1 MTEQEMCN
9 RMKEIDKERDMLRE
23 EREGYEKYFSD
34 KRLKEQLN
42 NRKQYIGKC
51 FISKNELTNEQK
63 QIKAF
68 KVLRILENP
77 NESYAECIVLIDGYD
92 SNYWNV
98 KAIKNQVIGLWV
110 HNKLRL
116 MSSKLDS
123 KVVDFYKVIDY
134 YREISQ
140 EEFETL
146 YREYKNDLEDK
157 VYR

>member
-1 MTEQEMCN
+1 MMTEQEMRN
-9 RMKEIDKERDMLRE
+9 RIKEIDKERNNLRE
-23 EREGYEKYFSD
+23 EKEEYEKYFLN

-51 FISKNELTNEQK
+51 FISKNEPNNEEK

-77 NESYAECIVLIDGYD
+77 NEEYAECIALIDGYE
-92 SNYWNV
+92 SNCWNV
-98 KAIKNQVIGLWV
+98 KAIKNQVIGLWTN
-110 HNKLRL
+110 NKLRL
-116 MSSKLDS
+116 MSSESDP
-123 KVVDFYKVIDY
+123 KVIDFYK
-134 YREISQ
+134 EISQ

-157 VYR
+157 VYS

>member
-1 MTEQEMCN
+1 MMTEQEMRN
-9 RMKEIDKERDMLRE
+9 RIKEIDRERNNLRKERE
-23 EREGYEKYFSD
+23 EYEKYFSD

-51 FISKNELTNEQK
+51 FISKNESSNEQK

-77 NESYAECIVLIDGYD
+77 NERYAECIALVDGYE
-92 SNYWNV
+92 SNCWNV
-98 KAIKNQVIGLWV
+98 KAIKNQVIGLWT

-116 MSSKLDS
+116 MNSETDP
-123 KVVDFYKVIDY
+123 KVIDFYK
-134 YREISQ
+134 EISQ

-157 VYR
+157 VYS